1 MLGSEKVEQNH
12 ESEEEHVEKEWSKVK
27 LSLQNAAK
35 ELLPKKVEK
44 KKRGWMN
51 DEILSKMEQRKNV
64 KNKTT
69 EYNVINEEI
78 VDECRQA
85 KENWLNEQC
94 EEIESLEKQHKT
106 KEMYNKVKELR
117 NIHLKVEDLSQI
129 KMEKYYLI
137 KKKLIR
143 DGLNI

>member
-1 MLGSEKVEQNH
+1 MK
-12 ESEEEHVEKEWSKVK
+12 
-27 LSLQNAAK
+27 
-35 ELLPKKVEK
+35 K

-51 DEILSKMEQRKNV
+51 DEILSKMEQRKNA

-69 EYNVINEEI
+69 EYNVISKEI
-78 VDECRQA
+78 VDDYSQA

-106 KEMYNKVKELR
+106 KVMYDKLKELR
-117 NIHLKVEDLSQI
+117 NVHRTVEDLSHI
-129 KMEKYYLI
+129 EMEYYYLI
-137 KKKLIR
+137 KKKLTI